1 VNGLQVLSEF
11 LGGKRV
17 LVAGIF
23 DIFSAINWQVVF
35 QLMMLAMVVIAGPV
49 VVVLLAFRGGNL

>member
-1 VNGLQVLSEF
+1 LRFFKKS
-11 LGGKRV
+11 LGGKNV
-17 LVAGIF
+17 LIAGIF

-35 QLMMLAMVVIAGPV
+35 QLLMLAMVVIAGPV